1 MAVETKCHIKWQQT
15 LLLFRAESIRNL
27 FCRVF
32 EKQELRQ
39 MAITATQN
47 GVRDHGIQTDRLSG
61 IDFELSGKKR
71 WLLFHNEQVL
81 QCSYEGVFLSVKN
94 DDKNKDRLD
103 KFAMETVSRMFV
115 INEWMMT
122 FITRCPLIAH
132 NVFDTN
138 VQQAD

>member
-1 MAVETKCHIKWQQT
+1 
-15 LLLFRAESIRNL
+15 
-27 FCRVF
+27 
-32 EKQELRQ
+32 

-47 GVRDHGIQTDRLSG
+47 GVRDHGIQTDRLSV

-81 QCSYEGVFLSVKN
+81 QCSSEGFFLFVKN

-115 INEWMMT
+115 INK
-122 FITRCPLIAH
+122 
-132 NVFDTN
+132 
-138 VQQAD
+138 